1 MFLVKKQRF
10 LRELN
15 ITLEEEK
22 NYNIQNQ
29 IAD

>member
-1 MFLVKKQRF
+1 MFLVKKQRL